1 MAVSTLRM
9 AALVSGRS
17 AALAKYS
24 PISAE
29 ILASFLR
36 SSSFFF
42 VDTSTD
48 DKAPA
53 VTPAKLVNSEVFSI
67 KPVADLAESKTG
79 ADKLEFGKPWLTT
92 WFSAEADSDCPA
104 VSTLAALVATE
115 LPSEWTINWLELTEV
130 VSDILAE
137 ALVDALTEAEVLA
150 DILAEVLALTDWL
163 AEVDS
168 ELDTLSLSECDKL
181 ADSSGFAFETDPR
194 TTESFVAKTSDDSNV
209 FSRAT
214 ASLAWTVVCVA
225 TAPPNT
231 APVAASPLIISRP
244 VIVLFVWFSTTSVI
258 TWVVSTLPRKTLNK
272 PNKEVEARSQ
282 CLPDFTNL

>member
-36 SSSFFF
+36 FSSFFF

-53 VTPAKLVNSEVFSI
+53 VTPAKLVNSEVLFV
-67 KPVADLAESKTG
+67 KPVAGLAESKTG

-115 LPSEWTINWLELTEV
+115 LSSEWTINWLELAEV
-130 VSDILAE
+130 VEDTLAE
-137 ALVDALTEAEVLA
+137 VLVDALAEVLA
-150 DILAEVLALTDWL
+150 DKLAEVLALTDWL
-163 AEVDS
+163 VEVDS

-231 APVAASPLIISRP
+231 APVAAIPLIISRP

-258 TWVVSTLPRKTLNK
+258 TWVVSTLPRKTFNK

>member
-1 MAVSTLRM
+1 MAESVFGKPT
-9 AALVSGRS
+9 
-17 AALAKYS
+17 ALAKYS

-92 WFSAEADSDCPA
+92 WFSAEADS
-104 VSTLAALVATE
+104 TLAVLVATE
-115 LPSEWTINWLELTEV
+115 LSSEWSINWLELTEV
-130 VSDILAE
+130 VSDTLAE
-137 ALVDALTEAEVLA
+137 VLVDALTEAEVLA